1 MKRYT
6 VKCKKVLDLAETFA
20 SQSGNAIE
28 SYHLLAALA
37 NVENCYA
44 AEILHCLGFS
54 AEVSSSYLIKTSDP
68 LNKAGFSEVAVSIL
82 EYADKASEKL
92 GYNEVDTQH
101 ILLAIC
107 FFKNTLAAKILNRY
121 EIDYAKV
128 LSIVNAMSYNKIGQ
142 EPASTP
148 KEKITKDA
156 PTEIK
161 TSLPDIL
168 IENGVDLTAKAK
180 ENKIDDIIGREKEIA
195 RIIQI
200 LSRRKKNNPM
210 IIGESG
216 VGKTAL
222 IEGLAQKIVKNNVPD
237 FLKNKTIFSLNLT
250 NIMSGTRYR
259 GDMEE
264 KLKLLFNA
272 LEQQNIILFIDE
284 IHSISGAGGNDG
296 SFNIANI
303 IKPYLLSDK
312 FPTIG
317 ATTIGEYR
325 KFIESD
331 PALERRF
338 MVIDVKE
345 ASVEDT
351 IKILRGVKASLEKHH
366 NIIIPDETI
375 VAAATFSNRYITDR
389 YLPDKAID
397 VLDEACSKKITI
409 KTKAKKLKLTKKDIL
424 EIIEEMTAIPVT
436 ELDKEQTMRLMNME
450 EELNKRIIGQSEA
463 VSVICKTIRRA
474 RAGLKDSKRPIG
486 SFIFLG
492 GSGVGKTETA
502 KALAEFLFGSE
513 NALIRFDMSEYMEK
527 SSVARLIGASPG
539 YVGYEEGGLLTEAVR
554 RKPYAVILLDELEKA
569 HIDVYNVLLQVLD
582 DGRITDAKGRLVD
595 FKNTI
600 IIMTGNIGVELLN
613 KSTSIGFATSSDSQ
627 KEKRKD
633 IILEEL
639 KKTLRPEFLN
649 RIDNVVVFNEL
660 SKENLL
666 QIANLLVGRLKEI
679 LYNEKGIKLIVDKE
693 VAQFL
698 TETSFDI
705 LYGARPLQRTIETA
719 LEDKLSE
726 EILRNGLKNIT
737 VRVKLEDNKI
747 EFINQGG

>member
-1 MKRYT
+1 MKGDT
-6 VKCKKVLDLAETFA
+6 VKLKKVLDLAETFA

-37 NVENCYA
+37 NVENSYA
-44 AEILHCLGFS
+44 EEILLRLGFS
-54 AEVSSSYLIKTSDP
+54 AEIANSYLIKTSQP
-68 LNKAGFSEVAVSIL
+68 LEKAGLSEVAVSIM

-92 GYNEVDTQH
+92 GYKDVDTQH

-107 FFKNTLAAKILNRY
+107 YFKNTLAAKILLRY

-128 LSIVNAMSYNKIGQ
+128 LSIVNAMSYNKIGLDSSSNTKETLVKDDIMQ
-142 EPASTP
+142 VKTP
-148 KEKITKDA
+148 
-156 PTEIK
+156 
-161 TSLPDIL
+161 LPDIL
-168 IENGVDLTAKAK
+168 LENGVDLTAKAR
-180 ENKIDDIIGREKEIA
+180 ENKIDNIIGREKESS

-222 IEGLAQKIVKNNVPD
+222 VEGLAQRIIKNDVPD
-237 FLKNKTIFSLNLT
+237 FLKNKTIYSLNI
-250 NIMSGTRYR
+250 NSIMSGTRYR

-264 KLKLLFNA
+264 KLKTLFNA
-272 LEQQNIILFIDE
+272 LEQENIILFIDE
-284 IHSISGAGGNDG
+284 IHTISGAGGNDG
-296 SFNIANI
+296 SFNVANI
-303 IKPYLLSDK
+303 IKPYLLSNK

-345 ASVEDT
+345 TSVEDT
-351 IKILRGVKASLEKHH
+351 IKILRGVKVSLEKHH
-366 NIIIPDETI
+366 NIVIPEETI
-375 VAAATFSNRYITDR
+375 VAAATLSNRYITDR

-397 VLDEACSKKITI
+397 VLDEACSKKITV
-409 KTKAKKLKLTKKDIL
+409 KTKAKVLKLTKKDIL
-424 EIIEEMTAIPVT
+424 EIIEEMTTIPVT
-436 ELDKEQTMRLMNME
+436 ELNKKQANRIINME
-450 EELNKRIIGQSEA
+450 EVLNKRIIGQAEA

-474 RAGLKDSKRPIG
+474 SAGLKDSKRPIG

-513 NALIRFDMSEYMEK
+513 SALIRFDMSEYMEK

-554 RKPYAVILLDELEKA
+554 RKPYSVILLDELEKA
-569 HIDVYNVLLQVLD
+569 HMDIYNVLLQVLD
-582 DGRITDAKGRLVD
+582 DGRITDAKGKLVD

-600 IIMTGNIGVELLN
+600 IIMTGNIGVELLS
-613 KSTSIGFATSSDSQ
+613 KSQVIGFVSNTDFQ
-627 KEKRKD
+627 QVVRKD

-649 RIDNVVVFNEL
+649 RIDNIVVFNEL
-660 SKENLL
+660 SKDNLL
-666 QIANLLVGRLKEI
+666 QIANLLIGRLKDI
-679 LYNEKGIKLIVDKE
+679 LYNEKGIKLIIEEE
-693 VAQFL
+693 VARYL

-726 EILRNGLKNIT
+726 EILKNGLKNTT
-737 VRVKLEDNKI
+737 VSVKLVNNNL

>member
-1 MKRYT
+1 MKGYT

-20 SQSGNAIE
+20 SQSGSAIE
-28 SYHLLAALA
+28 SYHLLAALT

-44 AEILHCLGFS
+44 QEILSRLGFNAEI
-54 AEVSSSYLIKTSDP
+54 ANSYLIKTVEP
-68 LNKAGFSEVAVSIL
+68 LEKASFSEVAVSIM

-92 GYNEVDTQH
+92 GYSEVDTQH

-107 FFKNTLAAKILNRY
+107 FFKNTLASKILLRY
-121 EIDYAKV
+121 DIDYAKV

-142 EPASTP
+142 DPAPNT
-148 KEKITKDA
+148 KENIIKDVNQV
-156 PTEIK
+156 IK

-168 IENGVDLTAKAK
+168 LENGIDLTAKAK
-180 ENKIDDIIGREKEIA
+180 ANKIDDIIGREKEIS

-222 IEGLAQKIVKNNVPD
+222 IEGLAQKIVKNDVPD
-237 FLKNKTIFSLNLT
+237 FLKNKTIFSLNIN

-264 KLKLLFNA
+264 KFKVLFNA
-272 LEQQNIILFIDE
+272 LEQENIILFIDE
-284 IHSISGAGGNDG
+284 IHTISGAGGNDG
-296 SFNIANI
+296 SFNVANI

-325 KFIESD
+325 KFIETD

-338 MVIDVKE
+338 MIIDVKE
-345 ASVEDT
+345 ATVEDT
-351 IKILRGVKASLEKHH
+351 IKILRGVKLSLEKHH

-375 VAAATFSNRYITDR
+375 VAAATFSDRYITDR

-397 VLDEACSKKITI
+397 VLDEACSKKVTV
-409 KTKAKKLKLTKKDIL
+409 KSKVKKLRLTKKDIL
-424 EIIEEMTAIPVT
+424 QIIEEMTAIPVA
-436 ELDKEQTMRLMNME
+436 ELSKEQTNKLINME
-450 EELNKRIIGQSEA
+450 EELNKRIIGQAEA

-513 NALIRFDMSEYMEK
+513 SSLIRFDMSEYMEK

-554 RKPYAVILLDELEKA
+554 RKPYSVILLDELEKA
-569 HIDVYNVLLQVLD
+569 HIDIYNVLLQVLD

-600 IIMTGNIGVELLN
+600 IIMTGNIGVELLS
-613 KSTSIGFATSSDSQ
+613 KSSSIGFVKSISSEQDS
-627 KEKRKD
+627 RKQ

-649 RIDNVVVFNEL
+649 RIDNVIVFNEL
-660 SKENLL
+660 SKEDLL
-666 QIANLLVGRLKEI
+666 QIANLLIGRLKEI
-679 LYNEKGIKLIVDKE
+679 LYNEKGIKLLVDKE
-693 VAQFL
+693 VARYL

-705 LYGARPLQRTIETA
+705 SYGARPLQRTIETA
-719 LEDKLSE
+719 LEDRLSE
-726 EILRNGLKNIT
+726 EILKNGLKNTT
-737 VRVKLEDNKI
+737 VIIKLVNNNL